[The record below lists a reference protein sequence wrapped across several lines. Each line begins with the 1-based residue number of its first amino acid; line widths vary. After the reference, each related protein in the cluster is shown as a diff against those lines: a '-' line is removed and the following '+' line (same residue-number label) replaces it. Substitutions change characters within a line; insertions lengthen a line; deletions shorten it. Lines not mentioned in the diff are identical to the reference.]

1 MVAPPLRGVRVA
13 DLTRFVAGSQA
24 TMWLTALGAD
34 VVKIEPPAG
43 DPYRGQGTERAG
55 GQSVLFMALNAGKRS
70 LAVDFREPS
79 GSEVIDRLL
88 GRCDMFVENARPGSL
103 AAHGLDWET
112 VHSRF
117 PQIVYGSISGYGDVG
132 PEAGRGGFDL
142 ILQAETG
149 VMSVTGSP
157 GSGPVKVGAPV
168 LDVGAGLSCALG
180 LLAGYIER
188 LRTGTGS
195 LVSASLLEFGLASLG
210 TLLPGVAMSGRE
222 PGLLGTHSPLFAP
235 YGGFRTEDG
244 WLVMAGAGSEH
255 MWQRACAALD
265 LAGLPDD
272 PRFADGAA
280 RVAHRNELTSCIEA
294 VLTTQPTGH
303 WLGKLEAAG
312 VPAAEVRGL
321 ADVLGWSQVTALGS
335 MQAMPPGQVVGPP
348 FRLDRTVL
356 AYPGPAPALGRDT
369 RPVLAELGYQ
379 PDEIAR
385 LEDAGVV
392 VTSEPEGGGVAWP
405 EERGTSNEG
414 TRRSEGGMGRR
425 AGPRRRAGDR
435 T

>member
-1 MVAPPLRGVRVA
+1 
-13 DLTRFVAGSQA
+13 
-24 TMWLTALGAD
+24 
-34 VVKIEPPAG
+34 
-43 DPYRGQGTERAG
+43 
-55 GQSVLFMALNAGKRS
+55 VLFMALNAGKRS
-70 LAVDFREPS
+70 LAVDFTEPAGREVL
-79 GSEVIDRLL
+79 ERLL
-88 GRCDMFVENARPGSL
+88 GRCDLFVENARPGSL
-103 AAHGLDWET
+103 AAHGLDWES
-112 VHSRF
+112 VHQRF
-117 PQIVYGSISGYGDVG
+117 PSIVYGSISGYGDVG
-132 PEAGRGGFDL
+132 PEAPRGGFDL
-142 ILQAETG
+142 ILQAESG
-149 VMSVTGSP
+149 IMSMTGSP

-210 TLLPGVAMSGRE
+210 TLLPAVAVSGRE

-244 WLVMAGAGSEH
+244 WLVMAGAGSEQL
-255 MWQRACAALD
+255 WQRACAALD
-265 LAGLPDD
+265 LAGLVGD

-280 RVAHRNELTSCIEA
+280 RVAHRDELTSCIEA
-294 VLTTQPTGH
+294 VLTTQPTAH

-312 VPAAEVRGL
+312 VPAAQVRGL
-321 ADVLGWSQVTALGS
+321 AGVLEWPQVTALGS
-335 MQAMPPGQVVGPP
+335 LQALPPGQAVGPP

-369 RPVLAELGYQ
+369 RAVLAELGYP

-392 VTSEPEGGGVAWP
+392 VA
-405 EERGTSNEG
+405 
-414 TRRSEGGMGRR
+414 
-425 AGPRRRAGDR
+425 A
-435 T
+435 